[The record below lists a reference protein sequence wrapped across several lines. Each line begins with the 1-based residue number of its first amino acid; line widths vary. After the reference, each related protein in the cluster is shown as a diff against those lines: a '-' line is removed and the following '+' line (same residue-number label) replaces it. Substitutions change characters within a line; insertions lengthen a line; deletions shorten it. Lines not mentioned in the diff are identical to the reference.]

1 MLEDVMVILKV
12 RLMVHLMD
20 SELDLLM
27 ALL

>member
-1 MLEDVMVILKV
+1 MLEDVTVILKV